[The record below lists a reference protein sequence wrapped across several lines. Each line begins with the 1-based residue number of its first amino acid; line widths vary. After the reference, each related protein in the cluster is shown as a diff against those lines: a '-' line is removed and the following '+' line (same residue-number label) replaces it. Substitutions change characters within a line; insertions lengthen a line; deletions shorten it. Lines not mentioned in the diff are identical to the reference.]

1 MRDKGI
7 THKKWRTA
15 EGKER
20 GGAPIGSS
28 AVHRLLRE
36 RIYEGY
42 IENKIT
48 GEVFQ
53 GQHAPILSTELF
65 NAVQERLKENTS
77 GKAGEGSQKISNLL
91 TGKLFTAGGQLFI
104 NQATSRNHKV
114 IKRYYAVKGVYLST
128 PQMDGVI
135 YSIIKDVLNADL
147 HPLGKN
153 ISLCLK
159 QIHFEKMEYFKRQEF
174 IKTIVDRVIYTK
186 HKMTVFIKISS
197 KAILYPF
204 MESAYINQNNNPLG
218 DIIINRENNL
228 ITIEREVYFD
238 KGISSNKYN
247 AGKTGFITIAENN
260 HLMVRAFAYAWKY
273 KTLYESGLSA
283 KNIAKKEKA
292 SLRTIYKYLN
302 LAYLSP
308 TIVNTLLS
316 GKKTVPL
323 RDLYDLASSS
333 QIFSEQEALFL
344 KY

>member
-1 MRDKGI
+1 MG
-7 THKKWRTA
+7 
-15 EGKER
+15 
-20 GGAPIGSS
+20 
-28 AVHRLLRE
+28 
-36 RIYEGY
+36 
-42 IENKIT
+42 
-48 GEVFQ
+48 
-53 GQHAPILSTELF
+53 
-65 NAVQERLKENTS
+65 
-77 GKAGEGSQKISNLL
+77 
-91 TGKLFTAGGQLFI
+91 
-104 NQATSRNHKV
+104 
-114 IKRYYAVKGVYLST
+114 
-128 PQMDGVI
+128 
-135 YSIIKDVLNADL
+135 
-147 HPLGKN
+147 
-153 ISLCLK
+153 LK
-159 QIHFEKMEYFKRQEF
+159 QIHFENMGYFKQKEF
-174 IKTIVDRVIYTK
+174 IRTIINRVIYTK
-186 HKMTVFIKISS
+186 HKITVFIRIYP
-197 KAILYPF
+197 KALYSF
-204 MESAYINQNNNPLG
+204 MESGYINQNNNPLE
-218 DIIINRENNL
+218 DIIIDRENNL

-247 AGKTGFITIAENN
+247 AGKTGFVTIAENN